1 MGRPTISDVAKRAG
15 VSKTTVSRLL
25 NGMTDSMRKE
35 TRDRILIA
43 IEDLEYRPNAI
54 ARSLANS
61 QTNTIGLLISDV
73 ENPFYSEVIRGIE
86 EIGLQHGYRVLL
98 CNTDYDLQR
107 GLSFIDSLVHGQV
120 DGALLMSSRMN
131 EALIEPFIEQE
142 VPFILWD
149 WPSDVPEAV
158 AHLNADYQAGIAEA
172 VEHLVKLGH
181 EHIAYLCG
189 THGLATTDARIDSY
203 LSALDQYHLLDRAL
217 IEEGNYKIEGG
228 RYAMQRLLDAYPN
241 VTAVL
246 SANDMTAI
254 GAMQAV
260 KARGLRVPDDISI
273 IGMDDVY
280 LTTLVD
286 PLLSTVALP
295 RLEIGSTAMEM
306 MLSYLED
313 DTKDRVNESRVFSTH
328 LILRESIGPP
338 HA

>member
-158 AHLNADYQAGIAEA
+158 AHLNAD
-172 VEHLVKLGH
+172 
-181 EHIAYLCG
+181 
-189 THGLATTDARIDSY
+189 
-203 LSALDQYHLLDRAL
+203 
-217 IEEGNYKIEGG
+217 
-228 RYAMQRLLDAYPN
+228 
-241 VTAVL
+241 
-246 SANDMTAI
+246 
-254 GAMQAV
+254 
-260 KARGLRVPDDISI
+260 
-273 IGMDDVY
+273 
-280 LTTLVD
+280 
-286 PLLSTVALP
+286 
-295 RLEIGSTAMEM
+295 
-306 MLSYLED
+306 
-313 DTKDRVNESRVFSTH
+313 
-328 LILRESIGPP
+328 
-338 HA
+338 